1 MFSEP
6 ADGERPVHTIWC
18 EWILSGARGKETFR
32 VSDAVSLTLQRG
44 DIIPSRGFDRSG
56 RIVSAEME
64 KSFFSESGWHRE
76 SNVPLWMVV
85 FLFFDRK
92 NELPEDCDPPVLC

>member
-76 SNVPLWMVV
+76 SIVPLWMVV
-85 FLFFDRK
+85 FSVF
-92 NELPEDCDPPVLC
+92 